1 MLWHRKS
8 VLVDKRIWRKKY
20 VSRWKTTIRFTSKHI
35 EKKQRPWYL
44 WNSKDNAS
52 YCVPMPCFIRKT
64 ILYNNAWELTEDQST
79 TMRISFLNKLFK
91 AQKWQADG
99 AREEQNHWSSP
110 SFSSSF
116 LPSFLPYFF
125 ITDSFFLGKKYRGWW
140 YSNLC
145 QQIQTIACTRARPA
159 WKSWQIWWTRYP
171 SLSPTLS
178 PMLALCVSS
187 TNVCSVYLCITPA
200 LRAIS
205 LLYVLWRLFCVFFCF
220 FFLLQHTNSSQ
231 SQSSYD
237 NNNSKTRNQILQ
249 SLPAVRS
256 TATAN
261 WQQLASFKGPMKAK

>member
-125 ITDSFFLGKKYRGWW
+125 IADSFFLAKNIGGW

-145 QQIQTIACTRARPA
+145 QQIQTITCTRARSA
-159 WKSWQIWWTRYP
+159 WKSWQIRWTRYP

-187 TNVCSVYLCITPA
+187 TSVCSVYLCITPA

-205 LLYVLWRLFCVFFCF
+205 LFYELWRLICVFFCF
-220 FFLLQHTNSSQ
+220 FLCYNTKILHNLNPPTTTTAKLATKFFNRCLLCEAQQQQTGSS
-231 SQSSYD
+231 
-237 NNNSKTRNQILQ
+237 
-249 SLPAVRS
+249 
-256 TATAN
+256 
-261 WQQLASFKGPMKAK
+261 